1 MEEVQIASFIG
12 DLGYPVVPL
21 KLVILSALERLAA
34 LARRLRLGFLVDALA
49 PRLSRPF
56 ERFALDVGGV
66 RLHGTDLAQLH
77 YVRELAEQGRERTF
91 VELLANDIPRGGVVL
106 EGGAHLGFITVHAA
120 RAAGPE
126 GRVIAFEPNASVHA
140 VLQTNL
146 QANGV
151 ADRVSI
157 LPFALG
163 ERAGKAHFSVSG
175 DTSGLFHSENA
186 AAAVE
191 VDLVRA
197 DEAVGGPVDVV
208 KLDVEGSELAALRG
222 MEGLLRRNHAP
233 RALFVECH
241 PELLERAGASR
252 DELLD
257 WLRAAGYDVK
267 WIDEANRRTAP
278 LSEPWGEHYVNLRCL
293 RES

>member
-1 MEEVQIASFIG
+1 VQ
-12 DLGYPVVPL
+12 L
-21 KLVILSALERLAA
+21 KLATLTALERLAA
-34 LARRLRLGFLVDALA
+34 TARRLRLGFLVDALA

-56 ERFALDVGGV
+56 ERFALDVEGV
-66 RLHGTDLAQLH
+66 RLHGIDLAQLH
-77 YVRELAEQGRERTF
+77 YVRELVERGRERTF
-91 VELLANDIPRGGVVL
+91 VELLTAAVPPGGVVL
-106 EGGAHLGFITVHAA
+106 EGGPHLGFISVHAA
-120 RAAGPE
+120 RAAGPS
-126 GRVIAFEPNASVHA
+126 GRVIVFEPNASVHA
-140 VLQTNL
+140 VLRTNL

-163 ERAGKAHFSVSG
+163 DRAGKARFYVSG
-175 DTSGLFHSENA
+175 DTSGLFDSGN

-191 VDLVRA
+191 VDVVRA
-197 DEAVGGPVDVV
+197 DEAVEGPVDVV

-222 MEGLLRRNHAP
+222 MEGLLRGNHAP

-241 PELLERAGASR
+241 PELLERAGTSR

-257 WLRAAGYDVK
+257 WLRAAGYEVE

-278 LSEPWGEHYVNLRCL
+278 LSEPWREHYVNLRCL
-293 RES
+293 RGS